1 MRGNGYEKQNSMRQG
16 VLVDGMFPSPCGEMV
31 MKNLRRLLSTL
42 EKMIRVSVPL
52 RGNGYE
58 KLTISGADQAEYNG
72 TVSVPLRG
80 NGYEKLG

>member
-1 MRGNGYEKQNSMRQG
+1 
-16 VLVDGMFPSPCGEMV
+16 